1 MAYKPF
7 VGMFRPF
14 AGVFRPQRYRE
25 IDTFKAPKGEPSLLV
40 PILVPIIILVPINKW
55 SGTRSFLQNWTIEAG
70 ASGNFVNHKLWAET
84 T

>member
-1 MAYKPF
+1 MAYKPC

-14 AGVFRPQRYRE
+14 AGIFCPQRYRE
-25 IDTFKAPKGEPSLLV
+25 NDTFKASKGEPSLLV
-40 PILVPIIILVPINKW
+40 PINILVPINKW